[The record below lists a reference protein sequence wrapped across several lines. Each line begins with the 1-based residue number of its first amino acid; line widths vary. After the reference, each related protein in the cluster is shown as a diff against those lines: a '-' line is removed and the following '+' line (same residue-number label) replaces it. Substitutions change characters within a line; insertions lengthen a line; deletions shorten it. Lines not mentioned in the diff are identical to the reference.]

1 MNMIVVLLVI
11 SAVVNV
17 ALIYASYVAVTKL
30 EIYEDN
36 IMKFYIGVTGI
47 LSAARQLDNR
57 KMFEKDDEVGALF
70 QQLITVIGELR
81 GIIYEKEEEEDA

>member
-1 MNMIVVLLVI
+1 MNIIVALLVI
-11 SAVVNV
+11 SAVLNV
-17 ALIYASYVAVTKL
+17 ALVYSSYVVVKKI

-36 IMKFYIGVTGI
+36 IMTFYTGATRI
-47 LSAARQLDNR
+47 LGTARYLDNR
-57 KMFEKDDEVGALF
+57 EMFEKDDEVGALF

>member
-36 IMKFYIGVTGI
+36 IMKFYTGATKI
-47 LSAARQLDNR
+47 LSAARHLDNR
-57 KMFEKDDEVGALF
+57 EMFEKDDEVGALF

-81 GIIYEKEEEEDA
+81 GIIYEAEEDEET